1 MEVRNRRINRAS
13 LQPSYQEQ
21 SFVKKDYIVLGK
33 PAYIVIILLI
43 QFGEVTR
50 CINIVMIMIALI
62 ADNLYNFM
70 VSILLL
76 MNVK

>member
-43 QFGEVTR
+43 
-50 CINIVMIMIALI
+50 
-62 ADNLYNFM
+62 
-70 VSILLL
+70 
-76 MNVK
+76 